1 MHYLFRNIAHGK
13 AKNGNQ
19 IHTRVHYDYI
29 AREGKYA
36 HMPNRE
42 EDLVFTES
50 GNMPEWADTPKAFWQ
65 ACEEN
70 KPAKARG
77 YREFL
82 LGLQEELSLEDNIAC
97 IEELL
102 KRTGIKDNHA
112 YSFAVHDKAAA
123 FDKTHRNIHCHLM
136 FNEKIIEHDRPLGP
150 ELYFR
155 RYSINRNGELS
166 GGYKISR
173 QYQSKA
179 DILELRKTWANIV
192 NEKFA
197 EKNLTECHID
207 ERTLKAQHD
216 ELIEQGKVEEAALIN
231 RTPAPHLGNAYLN
244 PRIMERI
251 KETVQAVEEK
261 QAKGEDIEIT
271 PEADDTEEKILL
283 FAKDFLLRQLAKN
296 IQKERLETLRERKN
310 NKYYSENNYQNDK
323 AAAYVITSADLSE
336 QVNDL
341 IETTTQSVD
350 SYTEE
355 LADYDKKMLSK
366 KQIHQQ
372 AYELLFNKEY
382 AVTNTAYAKV
392 REKITALSAAKKAFD
407 NAVINKQ
414 TYDKEEYSATLK
426 ELNSLYDE
434 QRTLGKKIAEFKA
447 AIATDTWKNK
457 KQRIV
462 DALTKRNK
470 AYYLERRKTYGLL
483 LAAKKKLDRYNR
495 LKEGLASLPADTVI
509 YADKIPNMV
518 SKYTTLEGTIPVK
531 DLPKYKYNDQT
542 YCVLSTETKDGKKIA
557 KAVKLFDDVIKGK
570 ATIYELSLGKDFSA
584 SDYNLA
590 ATSKAALPYEP
601 SLSLDAAKTE
611 KYSLDTFGNTSPITP
626 NEYDLSKT
634 KESNILVVTRVNK
647 TDELISTYA
656 KKCPD
661 KKSNIIGKS
670 KSLYPKGYQEK
681 SAELIAKL
689 IESKDVNIPV
699 YWQDNANKPID
710 ELQRTEMQM
719 YAGWSL

>member
-42 EDLVFTES
+42 EDLVFSQS
-50 GNMPEWADTPKAFWQ
+50 GNMPDWAATPKDFWQ

-70 KPAKARG
+70 KPSKARG

-112 YSFAVHDKAAA
+112 YSFAVHDKTAA

-155 RYSINRNGELS
+155 RYSVNRNGELS

-197 EKNLTECHID
+197 EKNLTECHVD

-244 PRIMERI
+244 PRVMERI

-261 QAKGEDIEIT
+261 QAKGEDVEIA
-271 PEADDTEEKILL
+271 PETDDTEKKILL

-296 IQKERLETLRERKN
+296 IQKERQETLREKKN
-310 NKYYSENNYQNDK
+310 NKDYSENNYQNDK

-336 QVNDL
+336 QVDDL

-350 SYTEE
+350 SYQEE

-366 KQIHQQ
+366 KQINQQ
-372 AYELLFNKEY
+372 AYELLFNNEY
-382 AVTNTAYAKV
+382 SSTNTAYAKV

-434 QRTLGKKIAEFKA
+434 QRTLGKKIAEFKT

-462 DALTKRNK
+462 NALTKRNK

-495 LKEGLASLPADTVI
+495 LKEGLASLPVDTVI
-509 YADKIPNMV
+509 YADKVPNMV
-518 SKYTTLEGTIPVK
+518 NKYTMLEGTTPVK

-542 YCVLSTETKDGKKIA
+542 YCVLSTEIKDGKKIA